1 MGEAMKIP
9 RSISIV
15 GLLALLGAGG
25 AAALLLVNRR
35 EVTTTSAAAY
45 QAYLRG
51 YENEQRYYKKEAR
64 VDYARAIELDPEFA
78 EAILGLARQADRDQA
93 ISLVERAWTLRDRLT
108 ERERMHVDLMRAL
121 FNHQRDESM
130 RLAKA
135 LHEKYPGDITAV
147 TVLAGD
153 DANPGQPDRSV
164 QLWQQL
170 LATNPNYAA
179 AYNSIGYTYAFRGDY
194 EKAIENFQKYQFM
207 APDQANPFDSMGEVQ
222 AYSGHYDEAIE
233 SLQKALAIKSDFYPA
248 FEHLGVAYQG
258 KGDYP
263 KSIECFEK
271 AADLALTNDMK
282 EVDLF
287 RGVRVARCA
296 RDAAVAERL
305 MQKLEA
311 LPRTENS
318 DLRRL
323 FLPAVRDLFH
333 DRYAEVERR
342 LVELKPK
349 LDAHIRNLVKDG
361 SYKTY
366 DPGWS
371 LMMVKAKLG
380 EGKDADA
387 MPILEEMINP
397 PNAWSDFESRL
408 WVYTARAELASLMA
422 KRGDID
428 RAEKLLAEN
437 HKWNANWAPT
447 RELELAVNQAK
458 EKVQT
463 AAK

>member
-1 MGEAMKIP
+1 MGEAMKIR
-9 RSISIV
+9 RSVSIV
-15 GLLALLGAGG
+15 GLLALLGAAG

-51 YENEQRYYKKEAR
+51 YENEQRFYKKEAR

-108 ERERMHVDLMRAL
+108 ERERLHVDLMRAL
-121 FNHQRDESM
+121 LNHQRDEGM

-135 LHEKYPGDITAV
+135 LHEKYPGDIIAV
-147 TVLAGD
+147 NVLADEGG
-153 DANPGQPDRSV
+153 PGQTDRAV
-164 QLWQQL
+164 ELYKQL
-170 LATNPNYAA
+170 LAVNPNYAG
-179 AYNSIGYTYAFRGDY
+179 AYNNIGYSYASRGDY
-194 EKAIENFQKYQFM
+194 DKAIENFQKYQFM

-233 SLQKALAIKSDFYPA
+233 SLQKALAIKPDFYPA

-287 RGVRVARCA
+287 RAVRVARCA

-323 FLPAVRDLFH
+323 FLPAIRDLFH
-333 DRYAEVERR
+333 ERYAEVERR

-371 LMMVKAKLG
+371 FMMVRAKLG
-380 EGKDADA
+380 QHKDAEA
-387 MPILEEMINP
+387 IPILEEMINP
-397 PNAWSDFESRL
+397 PNPWSDFESRL

-463 AAK
+463 AAR

>member
-1 MGEAMKIP
+1 MGEAMKIR
-9 RSISIV
+9 RSVSIV
-15 GLLALLGAGG
+15 GLLALLGAAG

-35 EVTTTSAAAY
+35 EVTTSSAAAY
-45 QAYLRG
+45 QAFLRG

-78 EAILGLARQADRDQA
+78 EAILGLARVVERDQA
-93 ISLVERAWTLRDRLT
+93 LSLAERAWTLRDRLT
-108 ERERMHVDLMRAL
+108 ERERLHVDLQRAL
-121 FNHQRDESM
+121 LNHQRDEAM
-130 RLAKA
+130 RLAKT
-135 LHEKYPGDITAV
+135 LHEKYPGDVMAV
-147 TVLAGD
+147 SVLAGD
-153 DANPGQPDRSV
+153 EGGPGQTDRAV
-164 QLWQQL
+164 ELYKQL
-170 LATNPNYAA
+170 LAVNPNYAV
-179 AYNSIGYTYAFRGDY
+179 AYNSIGYSYAFRGDY
-194 EKAIENFQKYQFM
+194 DKAIENFQKYQFM
-207 APDQANPFDSMGEVQ
+207 APDQANPLDSMGEVQ
-222 AYSGHYDEAIE
+222 AYSGHYDEAIA
-233 SLQKALAIKSDFYPA
+233 SLQKALAIKPDFYPA
-248 FEHLGVAYQG
+248 YEHLGIAYQG
-258 KGDYP
+258 NGEYAR
-263 KSIECFEK
+263 SIESFEK

-282 EVDLF
+282 EIDLL
-287 RGVRVARCA
+287 RAVRVARCA

-311 LPRTENS
+311 LPRSENS

-323 FLPAVRDLFH
+323 FLPAIRDLFH
-333 DRYAEVERR
+333 ERYAEMERR

-349 LDAHIRNLVKDG
+349 LEAHIRNLVKDG

-371 LMMVKAKLG
+371 FMMVKAKLG
-380 EGKDADA
+380 QGKDAEA
-387 MPILEEMINP
+387 MPILEQMINP
-397 PNAWSDFESRL
+397 PNPWSDFDSRL
-408 WVYTARAELASLMA
+408 WVYSARAELASLLA

>member
-1 MGEAMKIP
+1 MGEAMKIR
-9 RSISIV
+9 RSLSMV
-15 GLLALLGAGG
+15 GLLGLLGVAG

-51 YENEQRYYKKEAR
+51 FENEQRYYKKEAR

-121 FNHQRDESM
+121 LNYQREEAM

-135 LHEKYPGDITAV
+135 LHEKYPGDIMAV

-153 DANPGQPDRSV
+153 EGGPGQTDQSIE
-164 QLWQQL
+164 LWQQL
-170 LATNPNYAA
+170 LAINPNYAA
-179 AYNSIGYTYAFRGDY
+179 AYNKIGYAYGYRGDY
-194 EKAIENFQKYQFM
+194 DKAVENFQKYQFM

-222 AYSGHYDEAIE
+222 AYSGHYDEAIA
-233 SLQKALAIKSDFYPA
+233 SLQKALAIKPDFYPA
-248 FEHLGVAYQG
+248 FEHLGIAYEG
-258 KGDYP
+258 KGEYP

-282 EVDLF
+282 EIDLF

-296 RDAAVAERL
+296 RDAAVGERL

-318 DLRRL
+318 DLHRL
-323 FLPAVRDLFH
+323 FLPALRDLFH

-366 DPGWS
+366 HPGWS
-371 LMMVKAKLG
+371 FVMVKAKLG
-380 EGKDADA
+380 QGKDAEA
-387 MPILEEMINP
+387 IPILEEMINP
-397 PNAWSDFESRL
+397 PNPWSDFEDRL
-408 WVYTARAELASLMA
+408 YVYRARADLAALVA

-437 HKWNANWAPT
+437 HKWNADWAPT

-458 EKVQT
+458 ERVQT